1 MASHYRQTNT
11 STLTPQAEPRG
22 CDSNQRHS
30 NDFWKVEKTKN
41 NITEEEEE
49 ETRQEDWYMYQIW
62 KIFYYLFF
70 ETNLIEI
77 NERKDFNLCW

>member
-11 STLTPQAEPRG
+11 STLTPHAERGG

-30 NDFWKVEKTKN
+30 NDFCKVEKN
-41 NITEEEEE
+41 NITEEDD
-49 ETRQEDWYMYQIW
+49 RQEDWYMYQIW